1 MPYIKAADGARI
13 YYRSSGPTR
22 AESLVLIMGLGWDM
36 TGWQLLMPYLGDF
49 RVLRLDNRGT
59 GRSDKPDRPYS
70 IRQMALDVIR
80 CMNATGID
88 SAHIYG
94 ASLGSMIAQEVA
106 LNYPA
111 RVSSLVLGY
120 PSPGA
125 IAFPGSPGVLRMLLN
140 REELSPEE
148 SFMRATPFLYGRALT
163 ERPEAIEE
171 VMRRR
176 IASRADPVGMRRQL
190 EAVLCWSS
198 LRRLRGL
205 RVPTMVMHG
214 DKDRLIPLSNGHVY
228 GTDAP
233 EEHLELLLD
242 WLAEQS
248 GRTNWRPAP
257 SREDSRP
264 DRPSV
269 ADDGQDEVGRPLG
282 GVEEKVALGK
292 NAIDVGRGL
301 PGTRIAVVAREVAG
315 TDLQP

>member
-1 MPYIKAADGARI
+1 M
-13 YYRSSGPTR
+13 
-22 AESLVLIMGLGWDM
+22 
-36 TGWQLLMPYLGDF
+36 
-49 RVLRLDNRGT
+49 
-59 GRSDKPDRPYS
+59 
-70 IRQMALDVIR
+70 
-80 CMNATGID
+80 
-88 SAHIYG
+88 
-94 ASLGSMIAQEVA
+94 
-106 LNYPA
+106 
-111 RVSSLVLGY
+111 
-120 PSPGA
+120 
-125 IAFPGSPGVLRMLLN
+125 
-140 REELSPEE
+140 
-148 SFMRATPFLYGRALT
+148 
-163 ERPEAIEE
+163 
-171 VMRRR
+171 
-176 IASRADPVGMRRQL
+176 
-190 EAVLCWSS
+190 
-198 LRRLRGL
+198 
-205 RVPTMVMHG
+205 PTMVMHG
-214 DKDRLIPLSNGHVY
+214 DKDRLIPLSNGRLIAALVPGARLNIIKGAGHVY